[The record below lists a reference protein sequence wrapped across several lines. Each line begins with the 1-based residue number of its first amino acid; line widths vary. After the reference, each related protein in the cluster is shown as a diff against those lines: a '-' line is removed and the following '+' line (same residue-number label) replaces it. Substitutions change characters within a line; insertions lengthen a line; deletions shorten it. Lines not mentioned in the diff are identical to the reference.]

1 MAAGGRWKGWSGSF
15 DFPKRHGALP
25 SIKKHLMG
33 FSLDKNGLDAK
44 HSIKINVHSE
54 HHCHV
59 VLSIGTSLL
68 FSAGNQ
74 FHLLLLFFHSHG
86 NCESPCATFQAPRAS
101 PVQASCLW
109 SPLLQPFLRS
119 TAAGVCTRAAWWPG
133 KSLMSSYCLEDK
145 S

>member
-86 NCESPCATFQAPRAS
+86 NCESPCATFQAPQSISRAGFLLVVTPPPALPTQHCCWCLYQS
-101 PVQASCLW
+101 SLVAWEIFDVQ
-109 SPLLQPFLRS
+109 LL
-119 TAAGVCTRAAWWPG
+119 PG
-133 KSLMSSYCLEDK
+133 R
-145 S
+145 